1 MNCGGNLP
9 TRLYAS
15 VDQKNGKRNLD
26 PFRLE
31 KPGSIEAKTKKDA
44 KRNRTKL
51 TLETS
56 QCEADGRRD
65 LTSDKI
71 TNCHIQKRMPSRAFN
86 LRNLNG
92 FLYNGRRWSK
102 RAYVFSRRWP
112 RTNDSRTI
120 FRCPVY
126 IEQLQSSEWKEEG
139 GSRDAAEG
147 TAEYRNYP
155 PERFR
160 TVVESKSKGSD
171 SDRSFNEFASRVH
184 RVDSVGVL
192 GTKMNYYIT
201 GELIFFP

>member
-1 MNCGGNLP
+1 MEGRSTTSVNQFHFFKVRSLHTEKKDYASSSTKFMNCGGNLP

-126 IEQLQSSEWKEEG
+126 IEQLQSSE
-139 GSRDAAEG
+139 
-147 TAEYRNYP
+147 
-155 PERFR
+155 
-160 TVVESKSKGSD
+160 
-171 SDRSFNEFASRVH
+171 
-184 RVDSVGVL
+184 
-192 GTKMNYYIT
+192 
-201 GELIFFP
+201 